1 MLVDTEILYISSK
14 MLSFRISYQL
24 LYTRKHDLNSCCWN
38 VFRNSPITYCSQF
51 FRKNPWSNLNY
62 LLGCCSE
69 NLYVLI
75 LIKFIVN
82 AIVKIDFTFITNL
95 FYGSGEIDFQII
107 KISDFDFNL
116 YIFCRQIYTSTP
128 PPKIIQQW
136 GILK

>member
-1 MLVDTEILYISSK
+1 M
-14 MLSFRISYQL
+14 
-24 LYTRKHDLNSCCWN
+24 
-38 VFRNSPITYCSQF
+38 
-51 FRKNPWSNLNY
+51 NY

-116 YIFCRQIYTSTP
+116 YIFCRQIYTPTP
-128 PPKIIQQW
+128 PPKIIQHW